1 MGTVLTES
9 GQRDIPQGDG
19 ANGELWLPTG
29 DVAAATGWS
38 LKPEGF
44 RKGAGCVPIPA
55 AGGDKFRRGDA
66 VNVAALWH
74 HMGKPA
80 RHSEGGDVWMLGES
94 AADRSAA
101 LRSLEAP
108 DFTLPD
114 LQGRMHALSDY
125 RGKKVFLVSWASW

>member
-1 MGTVLTES
+1 MVTVLTES
-9 GQRDIPQGDG
+9 GQRNIPGGDG

-29 DVAAATGWS
+29 DVEPATGWS

-44 RKGAGCVPIPA
+44 CQGTTCVPIPA
-55 AGGDKFRRGDA
+55 GGGEIFLRDGA
-66 VNVAALWH
+66 VNVAALWR

-80 RHSEGGDVWMLGES
+80 RHSEGGDVWILGEG
-94 AADRSAA
+94 AAHRSAA

-114 LQGRMHALSDY
+114 LQGRMHALSEY
-125 RGKKVFLVSWASW
+125 RGKKVFLVGWASW